1 MKKKYERNFLLAGV
15 LAHAILI
22 LVWGY
27 SGMGIL
33 WRVYSYLVSMGILG
47 LYYYNKDAKEEREK
61 KTEPQNFV
69 ISDQRR

>member
-1 MKKKYERNFLLAGV
+1 M
-15 LAHAILI
+15 
-22 LVWGY
+22 
-27 SGMGIL
+27 
-33 WRVYSYLVSMGILG
+33 VSMGILG